1 MIIPQNGKQKKKQKN
16 SINKPLKK
24 NYKKDGESI
33 IEIFLKMRKL
43 TKEIMLTIEIK
54 ICQTKI

>member
-1 MIIPQNGKQKKKQKN
+1 MIIPQNGKQKKQKN